1 MNEPEISSAAELDSV
16 LRGRA
21 LRREAELR
29 KVAAGHSF
37 RWTEVLGFAL
47 ALLLVLA
54 GLVQYFDNGEG
65 AIQVALGFALVA
77 SFLWSHMQRQLTA
90 LAELVKRL
98 EGERGT
104 RQRTDD

>member
-1 MNEPEISSAAELDSV
+1 MNEPEISNPAELDSV

-21 LRREAELR
+21 LRREAEL
-29 KVAAGHSF
+29 
-37 RWTEVLGFAL
+37 
-47 ALLLVLA
+47 
-54 GLVQYFDNGEG
+54 
-65 AIQVALGFALVA
+65 
-77 SFLWSHMQRQLTA
+77 HMQRQLTA